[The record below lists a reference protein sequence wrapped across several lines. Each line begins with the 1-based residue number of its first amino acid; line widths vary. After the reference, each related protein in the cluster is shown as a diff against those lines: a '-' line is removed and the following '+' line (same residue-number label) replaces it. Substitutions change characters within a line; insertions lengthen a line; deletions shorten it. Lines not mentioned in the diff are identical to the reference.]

1 MGAQSWIVGTTKL
14 VHWLQLAFS
23 LSKAGGLNCDRGRVF
38 VPPLPQDASADWA
51 GPRFGTGNSRAESSS
66 SWPSTSA

>member
-38 VPPLPQDASADWA
+38 VPPLPQDASAD
-51 GPRFGTGNSRAESSS
+51 
-66 SWPSTSA
+66 